1 MIRHTN
7 TGRVDE
13 TTATPIHSADYP
25 ELVTLVT
32 ITENGKPCDKYRTD
46 KTAAE
51 YYAYL
56 RKILDF
62 DGYEEFAD

>member
-7 TGRVDE
+7 NGRVYE
-13 TTATPIHSADYP
+13 TTATPIQSADYH

-32 ITENGKPCDKYRTD
+32 ITENGKPFDKYRTD
-46 KTAAE
+46 KTATE